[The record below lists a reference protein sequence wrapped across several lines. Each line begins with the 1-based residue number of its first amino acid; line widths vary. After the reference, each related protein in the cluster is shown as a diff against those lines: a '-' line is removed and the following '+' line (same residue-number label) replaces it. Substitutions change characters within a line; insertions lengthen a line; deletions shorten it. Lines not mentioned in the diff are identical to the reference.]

1 MSVTCFASLGIAR
14 DGPTRKAARDPPPS
28 GTSSVKYGFQPG
40 IASRAG
46 VKERQK
52 PIMRKNIRSK
62 AVAFAGLIAVSLLA
76 SACNTVAGA
85 GKDTSDLGQDVTHA
99 ANNSK

>member
-1 MSVTCFASLGIAR
+1 
-14 DGPTRKAARDPPPS
+14 
-28 GTSSVKYGFQPG
+28 
-40 IASRAG
+40 
-46 VKERQK
+46 
-52 PIMRKNIRSK
+52 MRKNIRSK